1 MNMSQ
6 KRGTAGAGCAMFL
19 VGTLTAVSATI
30 SGYPVFGGQAVRYAA
45 AAVIL
50 LAVARLA
57 GGPARRPSARD
68 WVLLAALAATGLV
81 AFNVCIV
88 AATKDTSPA
97 TIGTVI
103 ATVPIVLALV
113 GPLLEGRRPAPGIIV
128 SACVV
133 AAGAGLANGLGG
145 GSARGLLLSLG
156 ALGGEVCFS
165 LLAVPLLPRLGPLR
179 VSAYSAALAAPM
191 LLAAGLVTDGT
202 AVLRVP
208 TGGELAGFAYLS
220 VVVTTIA
227 FLLWYDAIG
236 RLGADRAGLFA
247 GLIPISAV
255 ATTVALGID
264 RPGAADL
271 AGAALV
277 AAGVVVGLR
286 ARVAP
291 REVAPREPALSE
303 PVTCEAAP
311 IGIARGSA

>member
-1 MNMSQ
+1 MNTSQ
-6 KRGTAGAGCAMFL
+6 KRGTFGAGSAMFL
-19 VGTLTAVSATI
+19 VGTLAAVSATV
-30 SGYPVFGGQAVRYAA
+30 SGYPVFGGQAVRYAVA
-45 AAVIL
+45 ALIL
-50 LAVARLA
+50 LAVARFA
-57 GGPARRPSARD
+57 GGPARRPSVRD

-81 AFNVCIV
+81 AFNVCVV
-88 AATKDTSPA
+88 AATEHTGPA

-103 ATVPIVLALV
+103 GTVPIVLALV
-113 GPLLEGRRPAPGIIV
+113 GPLLEGRRPAPGIV
-128 SACVV
+128 VAACVV
-133 AAGAGLANGLGG
+133 AAGAALANGLGG

-156 ALGGEVCFS
+156 ALAGEVCFS

-191 LLAAGLVTDGT
+191 LLAAGLVADGA

-208 TGGELAGFAYLS
+208 TGGELAGLAYLS
-220 VVVTTIA
+220 VVVTTVA

-236 RLGADRAGLFA
+236 RLGADRAGLFG
-247 GLIPISAV
+247 GLVPVSAV
-255 ATTVALGID
+255 VTTAALGID
-264 RPGAADL
+264 RPGAAEV

-277 AAGVVVGLR
+277 AAGAVLGLR

-291 REVAPREPALSE
+291 REPALPE